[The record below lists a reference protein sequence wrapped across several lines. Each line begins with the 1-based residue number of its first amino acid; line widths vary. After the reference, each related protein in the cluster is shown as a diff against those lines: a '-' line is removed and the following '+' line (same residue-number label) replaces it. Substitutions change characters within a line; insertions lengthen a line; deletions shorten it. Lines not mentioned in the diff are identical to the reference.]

1 MTALSTASSGGM
13 VGEYDMSS
21 RGHSYDFATATLSAE
36 DVNVRVDFISKRSQV
51 WQGCHGTGKI
61 GNLDVHFSRQGKH
74 REFTKNY
81 ENTFSHKEFTSSTGK
96 SLKF

>member
-36 DVNVRVDFISKRSQV
+36 DVNVRITVFFLPK
-51 WQGCHGTGKI
+51 
-61 GNLDVHFSRQGKH
+61 
-74 REFTKNY
+74 KNGG
-81 ENTFSHKEFTSSTGK
+81 HKVLFVGE
-96 SLKF
+96 LIPLY

>member
-36 DVNVRVDFISKRSQV
+36 DVNVRVNFFVILNF
-51 WQGCHGTGKI
+51 G
-61 GNLDVHFSRQGKH
+61 GN
-74 REFTKNY
+74 
-81 ENTFSHKEFTSSTGK
+81 K
-96 SLKF
+96 SFLWDH

>member
-36 DVNVRVDFISKRSQV
+36 DVNVRNVSTLFRLLFQIVCVAAVRPILTINQINYRPAIFLKQV
-51 WQGCHGTGKI
+51 
-61 GNLDVHFSRQGKH
+61 FP
-74 REFTKNY
+74 
-81 ENTFSHKEFTSSTGK
+81 
-96 SLKF
+96 

>member
-36 DVNVRVDFISKRSQV
+36 DVNVRLDFIPKRPQV
-51 WQGCHGTGKI
+51 WQGC
-61 GNLDVHFSRQGKH
+61 
-74 REFTKNY
+74 
-81 ENTFSHKEFTSSTGK
+81 
-96 SLKF
+96 